1 MLVFVSSSLLSRS
14 SETQAHS
21 RGVPL
26 LQRFGAEAR
35 VRFGIQNAVTPPWKD
50 IEGLASWRVIST
62 TAYNTYMGLTYDLLK
77 DRRTDHVTINNI
89 LFLSQ
94 TL

>member
-35 VRFGIQNAVTPPWKD
+35 VRFGIQNAVTPP
-50 IEGLASWRVIST
+50 
-62 TAYNTYMGLTYDLLK
+62 
-77 DRRTDHVTINNI
+77 
-89 LFLSQ
+89 
-94 TL
+94 

>member
-1 MLVFVSSSLLSRS
+1 MIKNMAKIPSKQTQEILPTSRHCFYASSVICRLMLVFVSSSLLSRS

-35 VRFGIQNAVTPPWKD
+35 VRFVIQNAVTPP
-50 IEGLASWRVIST
+50 
-62 TAYNTYMGLTYDLLK
+62 
-77 DRRTDHVTINNI
+77 
-89 LFLSQ
+89 
-94 TL
+94 